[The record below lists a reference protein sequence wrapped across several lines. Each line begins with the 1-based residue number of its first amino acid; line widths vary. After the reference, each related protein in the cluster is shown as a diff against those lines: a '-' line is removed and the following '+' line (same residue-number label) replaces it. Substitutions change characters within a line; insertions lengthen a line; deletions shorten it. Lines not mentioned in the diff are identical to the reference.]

1 MGLPSTNNFYE
12 LPDPNKSVGTI
23 LISKEERAR
32 MFEYYN
38 SHPDEVMRNARR
50 AITKMVEEEHQKH
63 PWKCHSSE

>member
-1 MGLPSTNNFYE
+1 MPLESKNNFYE

-23 LISKEERAR
+23 LISKEERSR
-32 MFEYYN
+32 MFEYYK

-63 PWKCHSSE
+63 PRKYCSSE